1 MARQM
6 SARLLREAALVGLLL
21 LAAFAVRSMSFVPAV
36 IDTDEGFYLVQ
47 ARAWLRGGWPF
58 TGVWDMH
65 PPGAP
70 AVFALVI
77 ALFGESVAVV
87 RALGAVSVALAA
99 WALAALVRAGGG
111 SFTLGAAAAFL
122 YLGMTP
128 VLTGLATNTEVLF
141 APLVTGAM
149 ALGVRSAVRAL
160 EGGPGPGWGEIV
172 AAGLLIGP
180 AMAIKQVVFPEGC
193 LAFALLVGPALWTR
207 RLPLGRAAAYAA
219 AYAALCAAPTLL
231 FALAYFLRGEFAAF
245 WDALVE
251 APLRYTGGRIS
262 PADAAWQ
269 TGIAV
274 LGLLFAFLLAGL
286 TLTGAAPAERR
297 LRAIAWLWFAVASF
311 AIAAPG
317 MFFQHYFIIWMP
329 PLAVLAALG
338 ASRLVGFLGPA
349 RPRTALIGLVAIAAI
364 ASWRLE
370 AMPRF
375 ERGFGLRDADPVR
388 VVAATLRE
396 LVPAGSAVFVAN
408 YHPVIHV
415 LADVEP
421 LSRFVF
427 PASLTGHFSSA
438 LPVDADEE
446 VARILAARPD
456 AILLDRGWMHTLRHS
471 AVLAIEAA
479 LAADYEIAA
488 RVPEERGPVEI
499 WRRAGL
505 RPAE

>member
-1 MARQM
+1 M
-6 SARLLREAALVGLLL
+6 SRTLREALLLASLL
-21 LAAFAVRSMSFVPAV
+21 LAAFAIRSMAFVPAV

-70 AVFALVI
+70 AVFAVAI
-77 ALFGESVAVV
+77 WLFGESVTVV

-111 SFTLGAAAAFL
+111 GFALGASAAFL

-141 APLVTGAM
+141 APLVVGAM
-149 ALGVRSAVRAL
+149 AIGVRAAMRTLA
-160 EGGPGPGWGEIV
+160 GGAPPRGIEIL

-193 LAFALLVGPALWTR
+193 LVFALLVGPALWTR
-207 RLPLGRAAAYAA
+207 RLALPRALAYAA

-231 FALAYFLRGEFAAF
+231 FALAYHLRGEFAAF

-251 APLRYTGGRIS
+251 APLRYTGGRVGLR
-262 PADAAWQ
+262 DAAWQ
-269 TGIAV
+269 TGTAM
-274 LGLLFAFLLAGL
+274 LGLLFGFLLAAL
-286 TLTGAAPAERR
+286 TLGRVAPEHRR
-297 LRAIAWLWFAVASF
+297 LRALGWLWFGVASL

-317 MFFQHYFIIWMP
+317 MFFQHYFLIWMP
-329 PLAVLAALG
+329 PLALLAALG
-338 ASRLVGFLGPA
+338 AARLIAFLGPA
-349 RPRTALIGLVAIAAI
+349 RPQAALVGLVALAAL

-370 AMPRF
+370 AMPRI

-408 YHPVIHV
+408 YHPVMHA

-427 PASLTGHFSSA
+427 PASLTGHYASA

-471 AVLAIEAA
+471 AVLMIEAA

>member
-1 MARQM
+1 M
-6 SARLLREAALVGLLL
+6 SPRLLREASLFASLLV
-21 LAAFAVRSMSFVPAV
+21 AAFAIRSMAFVPAV

-47 ARAWLRGGWPF
+47 ARAWLRGEWPF

-70 AVFALVI
+70 AVFALAI
-77 ALFGESVAVV
+77 WLFGESIAVV

-99 WALAALVRAGGG
+99 WALAGLVRAGGG
-111 SFTLGAAAAFL
+111 GFTLGAAAAFL

-141 APLVTGAM
+141 APFVVAAM
-149 ALGVRSAVRAL
+149 ALGVRAAIRTL
-160 EGGPGPGWGEIV
+160 DGGAPPGWWEVI

-207 RLPLGRAAAYAA
+207 RVPLGRAAAYAA

-231 FALAYFLRGEFAAF
+231 FALAYFAKGEFVAF
-245 WDALVE
+245 WDALVD
-251 APLRYTGGRIS
+251 APLRYTGGRIAW
-262 PADAAWQ
+262 PDAAWQ
-269 TGIAV
+269 TAIAV

-286 TLTGAAPAERR
+286 ALTGAAPAERR
-297 LRAIAWLWFAVASF
+297 LRAIGLVWFAVASL

-317 MFFQHYFIIWMP
+317 MYFQHYFIMWMP

-338 ASRLVGFLGPA
+338 ASRLVALLGPA
-349 RPRTALIGLVAIAAI
+349 RPRTALIGLVALAAL

-370 AMPRF
+370 AMPRL
-375 ERGFGLRDADPVR
+375 ERGFGLREADPVR

-456 AILLDRGWMHTLRHS
+456 AIVLDRGWMHTLRHS
-471 AVLAIEAA
+471 AVLMIEVA